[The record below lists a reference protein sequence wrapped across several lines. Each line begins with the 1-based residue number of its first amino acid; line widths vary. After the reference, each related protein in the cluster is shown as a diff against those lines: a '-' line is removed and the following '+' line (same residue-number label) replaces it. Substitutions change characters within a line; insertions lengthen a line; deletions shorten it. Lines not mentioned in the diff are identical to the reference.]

1 MNNINV
7 RRIALLLR
15 KQLFEADF
23 YFYTSYLLIIVYLIN
38 FFVIN
43 THAKEGDGLKYSVPY
58 IALIATLPW
67 AITQNF
73 RWKSNK
79 MSYIQL
85 PSSSLEKV
93 IALFLFTSIS
103 ILFILTLSFTIRFPE
118 LWTNKNPL
126 IFIII
131 TMAGYWH
138 MMFFSSIFAF
148 FRINLKIEYGK
159 TYSLSN
165 IVSQLSLFILFVI
178 VILVERYTNS
188 LNAGNP
194 IAHLPRLIEQNI
206 QIVKFVIE
214 TTVIVGC
221 WYLIYRRLANT
232 QIN

>member
-1 MNNINV
+1 
-7 RRIALLLR
+7 L
-15 KQLFEADF
+15 
-23 YFYTSYLLIIVYLIN
+23 YLID
-38 FFVIN
+38 FFLIN
-43 THAKEGDGLKYSVPY
+43 THAKEGDGLKYSGPY
-58 IALIATLPW
+58 ILLIAMLPW
-67 AITQNF
+67 AITQNL

-85 PSSSLEKV
+85 PSSSLEKI
-93 IALFLFTSIS
+93 IALFLFASIS
-103 ILFILTLSFTIRFPE
+103 IIFILTLSITIRFPE
-118 LWTNKNPL
+118 TWTNNNPFL
-126 IFIII
+126 VIIFI
-131 TMAGYWH
+131 MMFYWH
-138 MMFFSSIFAF
+138 MMFFSSIFAL

-194 IAHLPRLIEQNI
+194 IVPLPRLIEQNL

-221 WYLIYRRLANT
+221 WHLIYRRLANT
-232 QIN
+232 QIK

>member
-1 MNNINV
+1 MNNINL
-7 RRIALLLR
+7 RRIGLLLR

-38 FFVIN
+38 FFLLN
-43 THAKEGDGLKYSVPY
+43 THAKEGDGLKYSGPY
-58 IALIATLPW
+58 IALIAMLPW

-79 MSYIQL
+79 MSFIQL
-85 PSSSLEKV
+85 PSSSLEKI
-93 IALFLFTSIS
+93 IALFLFASIS
-103 ILFILTLSFTIRFPE
+103 ILSILIFSLTIRFPE

-126 IFIII
+126 LFIII
-131 TMAGYWH
+131 TMEGYWPI
-138 MMFFSSIFAF
+138 MFFSSIFAL

-159 TYSLSN
+159 SYSLSN
-165 IVSQLSLFILFVI
+165 MVSQLSLFILFVI